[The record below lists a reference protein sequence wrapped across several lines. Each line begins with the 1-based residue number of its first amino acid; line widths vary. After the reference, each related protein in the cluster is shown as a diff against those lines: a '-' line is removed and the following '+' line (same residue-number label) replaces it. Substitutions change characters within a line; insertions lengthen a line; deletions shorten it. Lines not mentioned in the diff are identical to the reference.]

1 MKQCFE
7 PSGRRHQSQCLGV
20 IGSSSLGM
28 WGEEFSLSCIFS
40 SMKAL
45 NTGVMAWLA
54 VLLHWAGHWVPV
66 SIDAL
71 PTFEASLRL

>member
-1 MKQCFE
+1 
-7 PSGRRHQSQCLGV
+7 
-20 IGSSSLGM
+20 M

-54 VLLHWAGHWVPV
+54 VLLHWAAHWVPV